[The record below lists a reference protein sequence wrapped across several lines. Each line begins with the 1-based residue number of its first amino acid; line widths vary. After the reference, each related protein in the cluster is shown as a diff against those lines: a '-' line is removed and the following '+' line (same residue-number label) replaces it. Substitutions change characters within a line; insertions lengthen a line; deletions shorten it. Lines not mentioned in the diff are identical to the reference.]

1 MSLGADARLVFDE
14 ASAGLLLREAG
25 QKEPRKPL
33 NVKLRHS
40 GVGYYAILNRC
51 EMGVVMDFEPVFPAD
66 QDLTVACAPT
76 LPTPG
81 PDAMPWSLAQARHPA
96 AMAAARLNSIPSKT
110 SPHSYNMPRLRC
122 GGVSAFSFPVVLVHP
137 ILIGC
142 PCPLLQVATLW
153 ACVRLW
159 LGRCGSWQGTTA

>member
-1 MSLGADARLVFDE
+1 MVAQETVSLGADARLVFDDSS
-14 ASAGLLLREAG
+14 ASLLLREAG
-25 QKEPRKPL
+25 QREPPKPL

-51 EMGVVMDFEPVFPAD
+51 EMGLIMDFEPVFPSI
-66 QDLTVACAPT
+66 QDLTVSCAPT

-96 AMAAARLNSIPSKT
+96 AMAAARLNSIPSESST
-110 SPHSYNMPRLRC
+110 HDWDTPRLSC
-122 GGVSAFSFPVVLVHP
+122 TWVPAFSAPV

-142 PCPLLQVATLW
+142 ACLSPQVATLW
-153 ACVRLW
+153 ACVRRW
-159 LGRCGSWQGTTA
+159 

>member
-1 MSLGADARLVFDE
+1 MAAQETVSLGADARLVFDE
-14 ASAGLLLREAG
+14 LSASLLLREAG
-25 QKEPRKPL
+25 QKEPRQPL

-51 EMGVVMDFEPVFPAD
+51 EMGVVMDFEPVFPANR
-66 QDLTVACAPT
+66 DLTVACAPT

-110 SPHSYNMPRLRC
+110 SPHSHD
-122 GGVSAFSFPVVLVHP
+122 AFSFPELLVHLV
-137 ILIGC
+137 LIGC
-142 PCPLLQVATLW
+142 PCLLLQVVTLW

-159 LGRCGSWQGTTA
+159 